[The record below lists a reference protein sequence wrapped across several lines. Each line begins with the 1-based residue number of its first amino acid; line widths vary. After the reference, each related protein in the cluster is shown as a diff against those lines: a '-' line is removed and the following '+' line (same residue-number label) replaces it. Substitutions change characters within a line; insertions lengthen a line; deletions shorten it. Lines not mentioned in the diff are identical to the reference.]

1 MSQPQNA
8 RYFLH
13 DSPMPVRWVQCA
25 HNDWCPLNTVKLSH
39 AHFDTMEGVYIIW
52 HGGKDAAV
60 VAVGQGFIRDELWA
74 AKGNSAI
81 QAFRRY
87 GLFATWAPIAD
98 RNRDGVLAYL
108 AKHYNPKVSRPV
120 PATEQVAVELP

>member
-8 RYFLH
+8 HHFLYN
-13 DSPMPVRWVQCA
+13 SPMPVRWVQCA

-39 AHFDTMEGVYIIW
+39 AHFDAMEGVYIIW

-87 GLFATWAPIAD
+87 GLFATWAPIAV
-98 RNRDGVLAYL
+98 RYRDGVLAYL
-108 AKHYNPKVSRPV
+108 AEHYNPKVPLAVS
-120 PATEQVAVELP
+120 ATEPVAVELP

>member
-39 AHFDTMEGVYIIW
+39 VHFDTMEGVYIIW
-52 HGGKDAAV
+52 HGGKDPAV
-60 VAVGQGFIRDELWA
+60 VAVGQGFIRDELAA
-74 AKGNSAI
+74 AKTDASI
-81 QAFRRY
+81 QAFSSD
-87 GLFATWAPIAD
+87 GLFATWTPIAP
-98 RNRDGVLAYL
+98 RYRDGVLAYL
-108 AKHYNPKVSRPV
+108 AEHYNPKVSRPV
-120 PATEQVAVELP
+120 TATEQVAVELP